1 MSFSI
6 GNIVIDDPVFLAP
19 MSGVSDLP
27 FRRLVKGFGAG
38 LVFSEMIAS
47 RILVD
52 QLRRADMAAAT
63 NDAFHDVDYNAEFPV
78 AVQLAGCEP
87 DVMAE
92 AARINVARGAAII
105 DINFGCPVKKIV
117 NGHGGSALMRD
128 LGLATRIMDAVVK
141 AVDVPVTVKM
151 RLGWDDTSLNAPEL
165 AKMAEG
171 VGIKMITVHGRT
183 RNQMYKGQANWEA
196 VRGVKDAVRLPVIVN
211 GDILTP
217 YDAVTALG
225 QSGADGVMIGRGAC
239 GRPWMLRQVMD
250 FLKQGHHGAAPP
262 VSDRLNIIL
271 NHYNAMIMH
280 YGPFKGVGI
289 ARKHIGWYCEDIPA
303 LQDLPQRI
311 NQLQN
316 IDDVHALLNKAFTEV
331 NINKLQY

>member
-6 GNIVIDDPVFLAP
+6 GQLVIDDPVFLAP

-52 QLRRADMAAAT
+52 QLRRADSAA
-63 NDAFHDVDYNAEFPV
+63 NNAFHDVDYNAEFPV

-128 LGLATRIMDAVVK
+128 VTLATSIMDAVVK

-165 AKMAEG
+165 AKMAES
-171 VGIKMITVHGRT
+171 VGIQMITVHGRT
-183 RNQMYKGQANWEA
+183 RNQMYKGQANWDA
-196 VRGVKDAVRLPVIVN
+196 VRAVKDSVRLPVVVN

-217 YDAVTALG
+217 DDAVTALKR
-225 QSGADGVMIGRGAC
+225 SGADGVMVGRGAC

-250 FLKQGHHGAAPP
+250 FLKQGHHRAAPAEA
-262 VSDRLNIIL
+262 DRLPIIL
-271 NHYNAMIMH
+271 NHYNAMIAH

-303 LQDLPQRI
+303 LQHLPRKI

-316 IDDVHALLNKAFTEV
+316 IDDVRAALHAAFTAV
-331 NINKLQY
+331 NINKSQY